1 MEQYDPV
8 NNSVSFN
15 SYDERVSSNLSSF
28 CGHKNRAPNRF
39 VHCSLIWKEKGALV
53 QKFPVRLWIL
63 GFIYQNEEAGE
74 EQPRK
79 QGYFQLYKVFGGHLQ
94 SSVSHDKQPIAHYT
108 STKYYPEH
116 WILTGREGISLL
128 LLLWLLYYYIANRY
142 CGGTASMITESVI
155 PQSAIRK
162 ENSSLQTV
170 CRCSRLHSLKIHC
183 QIQSGTKCK
192 FAKVFQSC
200 CGFLFV
206 FWFQYRHILKW
217 IIFPLCISHKQCSTV
232 PMHNNLKH

>member
-1 MEQYDPV
+1 MKKLER
-8 NNSVSFN
+8 NSP
-15 SYDERVSSNLSSF
+15 ERSVF
-28 CGHKNRAPNRF
+28 PA
-39 VHCSLIWKEKGALV
+39 V
-53 QKFPVRLWIL
+53 QGV
-63 GFIYQNEEAGE
+63 
-74 EQPRK
+74 
-79 QGYFQLYKVFGGHLQ
+79 GGHLL
-94 SSVSHDKQPIAHYT
+94 SSVTHDKQPKAHYA
-108 STKYYPEH
+108 SMKCYPEH
-116 WILTGREGISLL
+116 WILTGRKGISLL

-142 CGGTASMITESVI
+142 CRDTASMITEFVI
-155 PQSAIRK
+155 PQSAIWK

-206 FWFQYRHILKW
+206 FWFQYRHILNR
-217 IIFPLCISHKQCSTV
+217 IMFPLCISHKQCSTV